1 MNFSTS
7 GHFDQISAKKNFST
21 LEFIGDRIFDA
32 DKIFKKTKNSKRSQR
47 TVFGL
52 FLAAH
57 PEFDVIIF
65 LYEGENLKMKLSQII

>member
-32 DKIFKKTKNSKRSQR
+32 DQIFKKKKNQKGRKEQ
-47 TVFGL
+47 
-52 FLAAH
+52 FLDFFS
-57 PEFDVIIF
+57 PLIQS
-65 LYEGENLKMKLSQII
+65 LML

>member
-21 LEFIGDRIFDA
+21 LELIGDRIFDA
-32 DKIFKKTKNSKRSQR
+32 DKIFKKKKSKRSQR